1 MKEVIMK
8 ILSVNAG
15 SSSLKFQMY
24 QMPEET
30 VLISGLFERIGI
42 SGSGYTLK
50 LNGEKIKKEV
60 TLNNHED
67 AVKIL
72 AEELVNLNV
81 VSSLEEIYAIG
92 HRVVHGGDKYAD
104 SVVINEDVLNT
115 IKELSDLAPLHNPA
129 NLTGIKAFMHI
140 VPNAIA
146 VAVFDTAFHQTLKE
160 DAYLYS
166 VPYSWYRD
174 YQVRKYGF
182 HGTSHKYV
190 TNRLQELLGKE
201 DINAITCHLGN
212 GASIAAIKNGHSFD
226 TSMGFTPNA
235 GLLMGT
241 RSGDIDLTLIPYVMN
256 KSNSS
261 LETVLDNLNK
271 NSGYLG
277 ISELSSD
284 SRDIENA
291 IEQGHEGAILAQTMY
306 VRRIIEYIAK
316 YYVLLGGIDAISF
329 AGGIGENAI
338 ATRKE
343 IIDGL
348 KVLGIFIDE
357 EKNNVRGKETLIST
371 DSSSVKVFIIPTDE
385 ELMIARDTYSFAK

>member
-1 MKEVIMK
+1 MK

-42 SGSGYTLK
+42 LGSGYTLK

-72 AEELVNLNV
+72 AEELVNLKV
-81 VSSLEEIYAIG
+81 VSSLEEINAIG

-115 IKELSDLAPLHNPA
+115 INDLIDLAPLHNPA

-140 VPNAIA
+140 VPNATA

-160 DAYLYS
+160 EAYLYS

-174 YQVRKYGF
+174 YRVRKYGF

-241 RSGDIDLTLIPYVMN
+241 RSGDIDFTLIPYVMS

-261 LETVLDNLNK
+261 LEVVLDKLNK

-291 IEQGHEGAILAQTMY
+291 IEQGHEGAILAQKMY
-306 VRRIIEYIAK
+306 VRRVVEYIAK

-338 ATRKE
+338 STRKE

-348 KVLGIFIDE
+348 KVLGIFIDD

-371 DSSSVKVFIIPTDE
+371 DSSSVKVYIIPTDE